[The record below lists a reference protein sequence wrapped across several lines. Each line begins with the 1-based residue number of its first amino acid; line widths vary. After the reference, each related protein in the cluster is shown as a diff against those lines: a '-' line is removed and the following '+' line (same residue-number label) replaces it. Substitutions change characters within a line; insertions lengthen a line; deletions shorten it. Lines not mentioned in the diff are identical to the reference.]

1 MVKRKKS
8 TKALS
13 TQRNTKKPLV
23 KLSDLS
29 ALVVIVFLALVCQ
42 WGVKFPKTLF
52 SWEDKS
58 RQLAASKAK
67 THIEILFKKCK
78 PGRFQSFL

>member
-1 MVKRKKS
+1 MVKRKKN

-23 KLSDLS
+23 KLSDLN

-42 WGVKFPKTLF
+42 WGVTFPERLF
-52 SWEDKS
+52 SWKEK
-58 RQLAASKAK
+58 R
-67 THIEILFKKCK
+67 
-78 PGRFQSFL
+78 RFF